1 MQVEEYQIRYDGDET
16 IDTAGLEDGKVK
28 VEVSMEITKIEARV
42 RYKGYDNWS
51 GWVSSDVPV
60 GSLDIKSLYETTK
73 TFYFQKQ
80 ESQLLDDLDLP
91 VLIIIGSTSVFL
103 FMLFMSIFVVRKKSS
118 KLKYDFDKVKRNGE
132 NSDKLEERYNT
143 RFYTDS
149 PKLWFV

>member
-1 MQVEEYQIRYDGDET
+1 MQVEEYQIRYDGEDN

-28 VEVSMEITKIEARV
+28 VEVPMEITKIEARV

-60 GSLDIKSLYETTK
+60 GSLDIHSLDDTTK

-91 VLIIIGSTSVFL
+91 VLIIIGSTSAFL
-103 FMLFMSIFVVRKKSS
+103 FMLFMSILVVRKKSS
-118 KLKYDFDKVKRNGE
+118 KLKYDFDKVKRNSE